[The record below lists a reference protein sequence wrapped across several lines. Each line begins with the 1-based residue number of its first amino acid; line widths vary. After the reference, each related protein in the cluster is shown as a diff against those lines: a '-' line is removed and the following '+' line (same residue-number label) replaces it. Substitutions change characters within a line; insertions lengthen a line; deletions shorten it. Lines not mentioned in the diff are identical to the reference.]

1 MKKETVFNALFVGLP
16 AAAIVLASGNKSVR
30 IYDRVEDVSTYQSYF
45 DLLPENCFQIST
57 ILAMGL
63 AIFALIFGIVHVVT
77 KETKWFKSIYLLTFA
92 SVFAAEIPTLM
103 QNELLVLPNVLVP
116 VLLIADCAIAYSRMK
131 KPQQEAK
138 KKESG
143 NRLQPRR

>member
-1 MKKETVFNALFVGLP
+1 MKKETILNALFIGLP

-30 IYDRVEDVSTYQSYF
+30 IYDRAADVSTYQSYF
-45 DLLPENCFQIST
+45 NLLPENCFQIST

-63 AIFALIFGIVHVVT
+63 AIFALIFGIVYVVS
-77 KETKWFKSIYLLTFA
+77 KDVKWFKSIYLLTFA

-116 VLLIADCAIAYSRMK
+116 VLLIADCAIAYSKMK
-131 KPQQEAK
+131 KPQQEQK
-138 KKESG
+138 KKEPA

>member
-30 IYDRVEDVSTYQSYF
+30 IYDRAADVSTYQSYF

-92 SVFAAEIPTLM
+92 TVFAAEIPTLM